1 MAIIVAFVALL
12 CLIKMPSCVKSGP
25 SLKSSCINNLRQI
38 DGAKEQWALENHKK
52 LKDIVTTNDIAPYIK
67 GGMPKCPQ
75 GGIYIIGRVG
85 TTPHCTFPGHT
96 L

>member
-1 MAIIVAFVALL
+1 LPDQNAH
-12 CLIKMPSCVKSGP
+12 CVKSGP
-25 SLKSSCINNLRQI
+25 SLKSSCINHLRQI

-52 LKDIVTTNDIAPYIK
+52 PKDIVTTNDIAAYIK